1 MVRFVLGVTDF
12 AVTDTYKLFGGDALI
27 NVKSEIAPLKKVL
40 LHRPGK
46 ELEHLVPNSLSEL
59 LFDDIPYLQEAQ
71 KEHDHFARAL
81 KDEGVEVVYL
91 EDLMAEVLEKRPELL
106 SPFIHDVIKDSNN
119 GLAKLYEREL
129 EEYLLSF
136 SSPLELVLAI
146 MSGITEHEL
155 KLEDH
160 SSLASLM
167 GYRHRFVLDPIP
179 NLYFTR
185 DSFAS
190 IGNGV
195 SINRMFTNTRRRET
209 LFAEYIF
216 RYHEEY
222 RDVEKFYDR
231 DNLFPI
237 EGGDIFNL
245 SERALMIGLSE
256 RTSVE
261 GIELISNSLFTRSPI
276 ENILV
281 VQIPSR
287 RAFMHLDTVLTQ
299 VDYDKFVIHPF
310 IRDHV
315 KLYSV
320 DKKGSHL
327 VDKPLDKALAEALG
341 QPAVE
346 LINCGGDD
354 MIASEREQWNDG
366 SNTLCIKPGTVLVY
380 NRNVVTNK
388 ILESNGIK
396 TIELPSSELSRGRGG
411 PRCMSMPLVR
421 GE

>member
-1 MVRFVLGVTDF
+1 M
-12 AVTDTYKLFGGDALI
+12 I
-27 NVKSEIAPLKKVL
+27 NVKSEIAPLKRVL

-59 LFDDIPYLQEAQ
+59 LFDDIPYLEEAQ
-71 KEHDHFARAL
+71 KEHDYFAKAL
-81 KDEGVEVVYL
+81 EMEGVEVVYL
-91 EDLMAEVLEKRPELL
+91 ENLVSEVLERQPELL
-106 SPFIHDVIKDSNN
+106 SSFIQDVINDSNN
-119 GLAKLYEREL
+119 GLAKLYEKEL
-129 EEYLLSF
+129 AEYLLSF
-136 SSPLELVLAI
+136 SSPLQLVLAI
-146 MSGITEHEL
+146 MSGITEQEL

-195 SINRMFTNTRRRET
+195 SINRMYTNTRRRET

-216 RYHEEY
+216 RYHEDY
-222 RDVEKFYDR
+222 RDVEKYYER
-231 DNLFPI
+231 DYLFPI

-245 SERALMIGLSE
+245 TEKTLMIGLSE

-261 GIELISNSLFTRSPI
+261 GIELISNSLFTKSPV
-276 ENILV
+276 ENILA

-299 VDYDKFVIHPF
+299 VDVDKFVIHPF
-310 IRDHV
+310 IREHV
-315 KLYSV
+315 KLFSV

-327 VDKPLDKALAEALG
+327 VDKPLDRALADILG
-341 QPAVE
+341 KPSVE

-380 NRNVVTNK
+380 NRNVVTNQ

-396 TIELPSSELSRGRGG
+396 TIKLPSSELSRGRGG